1 MSVNDRRQADRA
13 PTLISVHFKTD
24 EAAGNCT
31 ATDISETGLFLFMM
45 SRPRLGSDIYLVF
58 TLPGFENLPP
68 LKVKGKVARIV
79 EKGEGPTPGVGVEF
93 SDIFSE
99 SKESIRSFVRAVL
112 DPEYSPPLDTDPPSC
127 EYRIGKGKIEPVI
140 PKEAATPPPPIS
152 QAAGNRKPPP
162 VPADTRP
169 APKGWVPLT
178 NEELEEMSREIPVGG
193 ARKKAK
199 PSHGTKPS
207 RKDDILLPKSASSMG
222 GLKAASPSS
231 MGGLKAASPSSMGGL
246 KAASASSMG
255 GLKAASMA
263 SKEQQP
269 QKKDIVAHK
278 DVLAHSIPPSS
289 PHYKPMGLAQER
301 KSRHYKLSY
310 GPDSKKSPRV
320 KRAGKKEDKALSQ
333 KLDGIGILARFN
345 LTPAR
350 LVMILFLLVFV
361 SFVLYIIIKNVSWCM
376 KLTSA

>member
-1 MSVNDRRQADRA
+1 MSDSDRRQANRA
-13 PTLISVHFKTD
+13 PTLISVQFKTD

-31 ATDISETGLFLFMM
+31 ATDISETGMFLFMM
-45 SRPRLGSDIYLVF
+45 SRPPIGSDIYMVF

-112 DPEYSPPLDTDPPSC
+112 DPEYSPSLDTDPPSC

-140 PKEAATPPPPIS
+140 PKEAATPPSPVS
-152 QAAGNRKPPP
+152 QASVSEPGGKKKLPP

-178 NEELEEMSREIPVGG
+178 DEELEDMSREIPMGRG
-193 ARKKAK
+193 RKNRKPSPKPEPARK
-199 PSHGTKPS
+199 
-207 RKDDILLPKSASSMG
+207 DEILLPKSASR
-222 GLKAASPSS
+222 
-231 MGGLKAASPSSMGGL
+231 MGGL

-255 GLKAASMA
+255 GLKAAPMA
-263 SKEQQP
+263 SKEQKAE
-269 QKKDIVAHK
+269 KKDIYAHK
-278 DVLAHSIPPSS
+278 DVLAPSIPPSS
-289 PHYKPMGLAQER
+289 PPHYKPMGRAQER

-310 GPDSKKSPRV
+310 GPDSKKGPRV
-320 KRAGKKEDKALSQ
+320 KRAGKKEDKALLE
-333 KLDGIGILARFN
+333 KLDNIGILSRFN
-345 LTPAR
+345 LTPAKIA
-350 LVMILFLLVFV
+350 MILFLLVFV
-361 SFVLYIIIKNVSWCM
+361 SFVLYIVIKNVSWCL
-376 KLTSA
+376 KII